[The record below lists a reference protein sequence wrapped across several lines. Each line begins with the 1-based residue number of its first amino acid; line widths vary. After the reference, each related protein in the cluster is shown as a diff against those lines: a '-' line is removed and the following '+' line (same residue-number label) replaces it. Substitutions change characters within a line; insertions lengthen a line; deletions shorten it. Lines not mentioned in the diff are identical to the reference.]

1 MKPFAVGGATE
12 FHCGVHSNNNINYSV
27 PITRSMN
34 MNFSLQKRLI
44 SAWSDLASSKYL
56 SLHTADLSRVKGSII
71 DELVN
76 RLAFGAYSI
85 VFVKKKN
92 QTKPSNRCDFYAF
105 SVVKTCIQSFPHGIT
120 IPSFSHTWS

>member
-44 SAWSDLASSKYL
+44 SA
-56 SLHTADLSRVKGSII
+56 
-71 DELVN
+71 
-76 RLAFGAYSI
+76 
-85 VFVKKKN
+85 
-92 QTKPSNRCDFYAF
+92 
-105 SVVKTCIQSFPHGIT
+105 
-120 IPSFSHTWS
+120 